1 MKFYNNV
8 LELIGNTPLVKLNKV
23 NKGLKPLILAKM
35 ESLNPGASVKDRIG
49 WYMIEAA
56 EKNGLLKPGS
66 TIVEATSGNTGIGL
80 ALTAAVKGYKCI
92 IVMTSK
98 ISMEKRNYLKALGA
112 EVVIVPKEA
121 TPDSPDYYQNK
132 AKSIA
137 DSIPNSFYTN
147 QYENPN
153 NPMIHYLT
161 TGPEIWEATEG
172 KITHFVA
179 GIGTG
184 GTISGTAKYL
194 KEKNP
199 NIKIIGTDPIGSVYK
214 SYKETGKLSEIA
226 PYLVEGVGSENIT
239 SIVYFDL
246 IDKIVNVTDKDSI
259 LMCRR
264 LTKEEG
270 IFCGSSTGMIAYAA
284 LEEAKEL
291 DENAVIVFVV
301 CDTGERYLTKYHNE
315 DWLRENNII

>member
-1 MKFYNNV
+1 MKYYNNV
-8 LELIGNTPLVKLNKV
+8 LELIGKTPLVKLNKV

-56 EKNGLLKPGS
+56 EKSGELKPGS

-112 EVVIVPKEA
+112 EVVIVPREA
-121 TPDSPDYYQNK
+121 PPDSPDYYQNK
-132 AKSIA
+132 AKAIA
-137 DSIPNSFYTN
+137 ESIPGSFYAN

-161 TGPEIWEATEG
+161 TGPEIWEDTEG

-226 PYLVEGVGSENIT
+226 PYLIEGVGSENIT

-246 IDKIVNVTDKDSI
+246 IDKIVNITDKESI

-270 IFCGSSTGMIAYAA
+270 IFCGSSTGMIACAA
-284 LEEAKEL
+284 LNEAKEL
-291 DENAVIVFVV
+291 GEDAVIVFTV

-315 DWLRENNII
+315 EWLKDNNII